1 VVRPPPRLVAFS
13 SIHLQLLQPF
23 DCMQNVNNNCSLSAT

>member
-13 SIHLQLLQPF
+13 FAHLQLLQPF
-23 DCMQNVNNNCSLSAT
+23 ACMQNVNNNCSHSAT